1 MPGRRFHSGA
11 GQRAADAAGLHKAN
25 RLHAG
30 PPGARQQ
37 NRNLIAGEEY
47 ERKRAAEHVRRKEVN
62 VEKDSTE
69 KLVMRYVKDCYEE
82 YLRLVQA
89 ERETAEA
96 IRLAVFSPAM
106 PSTTFFLGAS

>member
-1 MPGRRFHSGA
+1 M
-11 GQRAADAAGLHKAN
+11 
-25 RLHAG
+25 
-30 PPGARQQ
+30 
-37 NRNLIAGEEY
+37 
-47 ERKRAAEHVRRKEVN
+47 
-62 VEKDSTE
+62 EKDSTE